1 MRREIET
8 SLAALRQDQHAA
20 SARLQ
25 RIDDALGGA
34 AALID
39 APVCERL
46 TQLESELIASVKES
60 ADLESALNSGL
71 RRLNADLHELAA
83 RPVSN
88 LDASLRAR
96 LDDLN
101 ERLSAQEQEGAAAA
115 ANALSLEQCLE
126 TLGKH
131 IAESAAES
139 GAGLAK
145 LEASVAE
152 LARHAAEA
160 ENAITAGDLQSMAAG
175 LEQRLEL
182 KLEEK
187 FEQALAQRMETLE
200 RATSQQLENERR
212 AFTDLVSEARAAFAA
227 AAKTDD
233 LDALAQRLGDFE
245 AAQTHQSDALSGELT
260 RLTSTLD
267 QRLHSVEQFCDSTP
281 ADKVSEEITQLHAA
295 YDSRLND
302 FEHRDGDA
310 AQGAIDQVEQM
321 RQRFEERLALLE
333 RRSVQAI
340 ERISETVAALTQRA
354 ARPPEDEYVLD
365 LVEQVDPSDPRLAQK
380 R

>member
-1 MRREIET
+1 VQGAGKGTQAGLLSEKYGIPHISTGDLFRAMKTQDTPLAREVQALMKEGKLISDDITNRMVDERLKEADEQKGAIFDGYPRNVDQAAVLDDMLKQNGQQIGAAILMELDREIAIKRAEGRRY
-8 SLAALRQDQHAA
+8 SQDKKRVYNIYFNPH
-20 SARLQ
+20 
-25 RIDDALGGA
+25 
-34 AALID
+34 
-39 APVCERL
+39 
-46 TQLESELIASVKES
+46 
-60 ADLESALNSGL
+60 
-71 RRLNADLHELAA
+71 
-83 RPVSN
+83 
-88 LDASLRAR
+88 
-96 LDDLN
+96 
-101 ERLSAQEQEGAAAA
+101 
-115 ANALSLEQCLE
+115 
-126 TLGKH
+126 
-131 IAESAAES
+131 
-139 GAGLAK
+139 
-145 LEASVAE
+145 
-152 LARHAAEA
+152 
-160 ENAITAGDLQSMAAG
+160 LQSMAAG

-233 LDALAQRLGDFE
+233 LDALAQRQGDFE

-281 ADKVSEEITQLHAA
+281 ADKVSEEITQLLAA
-295 YDSRLND
+295 FDSRLND